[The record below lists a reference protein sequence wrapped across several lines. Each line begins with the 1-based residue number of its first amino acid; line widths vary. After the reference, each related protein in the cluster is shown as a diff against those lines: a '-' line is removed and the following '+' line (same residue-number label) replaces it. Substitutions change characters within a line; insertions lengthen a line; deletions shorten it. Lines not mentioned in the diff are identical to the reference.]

1 VVAGVGVVV
10 AKAVVVEAR
19 LGVLVLTLVAERAG
33 CARTF
38 EVAQLA
44 VVAELGA
51 GTALT
56 YSIVPE
62 QLVRTL

>member
-1 VVAGVGVVV
+1 VGVKVSE
-10 AKAVVVEAR
+10 AIVVEASF
-19 LGVLVLTLVAERAG
+19 GILVLTLVAERAG